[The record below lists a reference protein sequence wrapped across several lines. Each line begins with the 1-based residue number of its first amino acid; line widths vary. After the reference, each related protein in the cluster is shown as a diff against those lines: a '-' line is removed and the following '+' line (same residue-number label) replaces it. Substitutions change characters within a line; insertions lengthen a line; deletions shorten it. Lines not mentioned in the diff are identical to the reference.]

1 MKNTHLS
8 LNDRIT
14 IQVGIENNSKFI
26 DISKNIGKDPTT
38 ISKEI
43 KLHREIHQRNL
54 EKYPIC
60 CKNSK
65 NCKFCT
71 DICEKFEEIKCSRRD
86 KSPGACNG
94 CKKIHSCSLD
104 HYFYYAEKAHR
115 EYTETLIKSREGI
128 NITPNERKQI
138 ADIIVP
144 LIKQGQSIYQIL
156 SAHPEIKQCEKTIYN
171 YIDLGVFNDFG
182 IQNISL
188 KEKVKRKIFKDKY
201 KRRKTKTCYEG
212 KKYDDYLIF
221 KEKHPGKLTTE
232 MDTVMN
238 STSGPYIQT
247 FIFEKTQFMI
257 GILHK
262 NKTSISMS
270 STIDYYQK
278 NLNENLFS
286 KLFGLLLT
294 DRGSEFEKSELFSFN
309 QETGEKRLDIFYC
322 DRMASYQKPHVENN
336 HNYVRDIIV
345 NELPLNNITQ
355 DDLNLVFSH
364 INSTPRESLNGKTPY
379 EIFEFLYGVEPI
391 KLFNIQKVERDDVI
405 LKPYLLK
412 HLFKK

>member
-1 MKNTHLS
+1 MKNTHMS
-8 LNDRIT
+8 LNDRIA
-14 IQVGIENNSKFI
+14 IQVGIENGSKLV
-26 DISKNIGKDPTT
+26 DISKNIKKDPTT

-43 KLHREIHQRNL
+43 KLHREIHSRNL

-71 DICEKFEEIKCSRRD
+71 EICKKFEEIKCSRRD
-86 KSPGACNG
+86 RSPGACNG
-94 CKKIHSCSLD
+94 CEKIHSCHLD
-104 HYFYYAEKAHR
+104 HYFYYAEKAQR
-115 EYTETLIKSREGI
+115 EYSNTLVESREGI
-128 NITPNERKQI
+128 NLTTLERKEI

-144 LIKQGQSIYQIL
+144 LINKGQSIYQIL

-188 KEKVKRKIFKDKY
+188 KEKVKRKQFKDKY
-201 KRRKTKTCYEG
+201 KKRKEKSCYEG
-212 KKYDDYLIF
+212 KKYEDYLVY
-221 KEKHPGKLTTE
+221 KEKNPNKLTTE

-238 STSGPYIQT
+238 STTGPYIQT

-257 GILHK
+257 GILKHD
-262 NKTSISMS
+262 KTSKEMS
-270 STIDYYQK
+270 STINDFEEILNK
-278 NLNENLFS
+278 NDFE

-294 DRGSEFEKSELFSFN
+294 DRGTEFEKSELFIFN
-309 QETGEKRLDIFYC
+309 PKTGEKRLDIFYC
-322 DRMASYQKPHVENN
+322 DSMASYQKPHVENN

-345 NELPLNNITQ
+345 NKLSIDNITQ
-355 DDLNLVFSH
+355 NDLNLVFSH

-379 EIFEFLYGVEPI
+379 EMFEFLYGVEPI
-391 KLFNIQKVERDDVI
+391 KLFNIQKIERDNVI

>member
-1 MKNTHLS
+1 MKNTHMS
-8 LNDRIT
+8 LNDRIA
-14 IQVGIENNSKFI
+14 IQVGIENGSKLVN
-26 DISKNIGKDPTT
+26 ISKNIKKDPTT

-43 KLHREIHQRNL
+43 KLHREIHSRNL

-71 DICEKFEEIKCSRRD
+71 EICKKFEEIKCSRRD
-86 KSPGACNG
+86 RSPGACNG
-94 CKKIHSCSLD
+94 CEKIHSCHID
-104 HYFYYAEKAHR
+104 HYFYYAEKAQR
-115 EYTETLIKSREGI
+115 EYSNTLVESREGI
-128 NITPNERKQI
+128 NLTTLERKEI

-144 LIKQGQSIYQIL
+144 LINKGQSIYQIL

-188 KEKVKRKIFKDKY
+188 KEKVKRKQFKDKY
-201 KRRKTKTCYEG
+201 KKRKEKSCYEG
-212 KKYDDYLIF
+212 KKYEDYLVY
-221 KEKHPGKLTTE
+221 KEKNPNKLTTE

-238 STSGPYIQT
+238 STTGPYIQT
-247 FIFEKTQFMI
+247 FIFEKNQFMI
-257 GILHK
+257 GILKHD
-262 NKTSISMS
+262 KTSKEMS
-270 STIDYYQK
+270 STINDFEEILNK
-278 NLNENLFS
+278 NDFE

-294 DRGSEFEKSELFSFN
+294 DRGTEFEKSELFIFN
-309 QETGEKRLDIFYC
+309 PKTGEKRLDIFYC
-322 DRMASYQKPHVENN
+322 DSMASYQKPHVENN

-345 NELPLNNITQ
+345 NKLSIDNITQ
-355 DDLNLVFSH
+355 NDLNLVFSH

-379 EIFEFLYGVEPI
+379 EMFEFLYGVEPI
-391 KLFNIQKVERDDVI
+391 KLFNIQKIERDNVI

>member
-1 MKNTHLS
+1 MKNTHMS
-8 LNDRIT
+8 LNDRIA
-14 IQVGIENNSKFI
+14 IQVGIENGSKLVN
-26 DISKNIGKDPTT
+26 ISKNIKKDPTT

-43 KLHREIHQRNL
+43 KLHREIHSRNL

-71 DICEKFEEIKCSRRD
+71 EICKKFEEIKCSRRD
-86 KSPGACNG
+86 RSPGACNG
-94 CKKIHSCSLD
+94 CEKIHSCHLD
-104 HYFYYAEKAHR
+104 HYFYYAEKAQR
-115 EYTETLIKSREGI
+115 EYSNTLVESREGI
-128 NITPNERKQI
+128 NLTTLERKEI

-144 LIKQGQSIYQIL
+144 LINKGQSIYQIL

-188 KEKVKRKIFKDKY
+188 KEKVKRKQFKDKY
-201 KRRKTKTCYEG
+201 KKRKEKSCYEG
-212 KKYDDYLIF
+212 KKYEDYLVY
-221 KEKHPGKLTTE
+221 KEKNPNKLTTE

-238 STSGPYIQT
+238 STTGPYIQT
-247 FIFEKTQFMI
+247 FIFEKNQFMI
-257 GILHK
+257 GILKHD
-262 NKTSISMS
+262 KTSKEMS
-270 STIDYYQK
+270 STINDFEEILNK
-278 NLNENLFS
+278 NDFE

-294 DRGSEFEKSELFSFN
+294 DRGTEFEKSELFIFN
-309 QETGEKRLDIFYC
+309 PKTGEKRLDIFYC
-322 DRMASYQKPHVENN
+322 DSMASYQKPHVENN

-345 NELPLNNITQ
+345 NKLSIDNITQ
-355 DDLNLVFSH
+355 NDLNLVFSH

-379 EIFEFLYGVEPI
+379 EMFEFLYGVEPI
-391 KLFNIQKVERDDVI
+391 KLFNIQKIERDNVI